1 MTPLGDTPDG
11 SKQQEDM
18 PAAEGAAGRFLSWDG
33 HRRETE
39 MERIDRNYGELL
51 QELRLAQTGVQL
63 LIAFLLSIAFSPRFS
78 ETTPFQRG
86 VYFATLLLALAA
98 TVLLI
103 APVSHHRIVFRL
115 KRKRELVKIA
125 NREAMAGLALLA
137 LALLGALLLITDLLF
152 DGVVIPVT
160 VGGIALLF
168 AVSWLGL
175 PLRARTRPAG

>member
-1 MTPLGDTPDG
+1 
-11 SKQQEDM
+11 
-18 PAAEGAAGRFLSWDG
+18 
-33 HRRETE
+33 

-63 LIAFLLSIAFSPRFS
+63 LIAFLLSIAFSPRFV

-86 VYFATLLLALAA
+86 VYFTTLLLALAA

-125 NREAMAGLALLA
+125 NREAIAGLALLA

-175 PLRARTRPAG
+175 PLRDRTRGAG